1 MRYIFFESYIF
12 FSFLELSPL
21 FLEVF
26 VLFLSCIF
34 SFLPIYENMFV
45 SREFPW
51 GGNCHRVPIHPTNN
65 LGGSLYNILSLQLSL
80 LQNPMNAGLYECFCQ
95 CWGRGTVSGP
105 FHSKTSRH
113 GNCCTHL
120 KELWQNYIVFTLKGG
135 CSSNSFPSWV
145 FPDFKIVFMTSLQSN
160 PTGLEISSHW
170 IQSFYFSW
178 PAIDSFT
185 GTQVWLTL
193 VLFEKSDFSYGANKL
208 PLPKNSHI
216 WTGMIN
222 VQT

>member
-1 MRYIFFESYIF
+1 MCYIF
-12 FSFLELSPL
+12 FSFLELPPL

-45 SREFPW
+45 RREFPW

-80 LQNPMNAGLYECFCQ
+80 LQNPMNAGLYEC
-95 CWGRGTVSGP
+95 P

-120 KELWQNYIVFTLKGG
+120 KELCQKLYSFHFKGRVFRK
-135 CSSNSFPSWV
+135 F
-145 FPDFKIVFMTSLQSN
+145 
-160 PTGLEISSHW
+160 ISQLGFSP
-170 IQSFYFSW
+170 ISKLFSW
-178 PAIDSFT
+178 LLYRVIQQD
-185 GTQVWLTL
+185 
-193 VLFEKSDFSYGANKL
+193 
-208 PLPKNSHI
+208 
-216 WTGMIN
+216 
-222 VQT
+222 

>member
-1 MRYIFFESYIF
+1 MQDYMNVFASVGV
-12 FSFLELSPL
+12 
-21 FLEVF
+21 EV
-26 VLFLSCIF
+26 
-34 SFLPIYENMFV
+34 
-45 SREFPW
+45 
-51 GGNCHRVPIHPTNN
+51 
-65 LGGSLYNILSLQLSL
+65 
-80 LQNPMNAGLYECFCQ
+80 
-95 CWGRGTVSGP
+95 VSGP

-170 IQSFYFSW
+170 TQSFYFSW

-193 VLFEKSDFSYGANKL
+193 VLFEKFYFSFEANKL

-216 WTGMIN
+216 HMYYDIN
-222 VQT
+222 WHDKCTNIMDPCDTSGELA